1 MSDLIKIIDE
11 RETRKTNKQ
20 TRTTTR
26 TTTTK
31 KKRHKI
37 TRRDRSYS
45 EMVRAKSF
53 CCTFKLGVLQSICKA
68 SLIF

>member
-1 MSDLIKIIDE
+1 MKE
-11 RETRKTNKQ
+11 KREKQTNKQ
-20 TRTTTR
+20 EQQQEQQQQQ
-26 TTTTK
+26 